1 MLATQGTVSHYKRVP
16 QGLFGKQ
23 VKLQI
28 IWTVFKILH
37 SLVRF
42 PLCPSSGDGAQ
53 DLRHGRRVLCHWATP
68 KSSPDQREIFN
79 VRESQLHPPWMGV
92 TLESR
97 RVETLLGWVCEG
109 PQLLLAANLKM
120 EMLAVMN
127 HWEQGWLRLRP
138 DTSSD
143 AWQETDTLED
153 VRTKSFL
160 MLLSSSWCPAP
171 KCDHLLCKLFNYGR
185 LLGLCKSRWVNP
197 WHFS

>member
-1 MLATQGTVSHYKRVP
+1 MEPTTSGMVGGCSATEPHPSPAPTKGGILMQEKASYTHLEWVLPLNQGS
-16 QGLFGKQ
+16 
-23 VKLQI
+23 
-28 IWTVFKILH
+28 
-37 SLVRF
+37 
-42 PLCPSSGDGAQ
+42 
-53 DLRHGRRVLCHWATP
+53 DL
-68 KSSPDQREIFN
+68 
-79 VRESQLHPPWMGV
+79 
-92 TLESR
+92 

>member
-1 MLATQGTVSHYKRVP
+1 MEPRTSGMVGGCSATDPHPSPALTKGGILMQEKASYTHLEWVLPLNQGS
-16 QGLFGKQ
+16 
-23 VKLQI
+23 
-28 IWTVFKILH
+28 
-37 SLVRF
+37 
-42 PLCPSSGDGAQ
+42 
-53 DLRHGRRVLCHWATP
+53 DLRV
-68 KSSPDQREIFN
+68 K
-79 VRESQLHPPWMGV
+79 
-92 TLESR
+92 
-97 RVETLLGWVCEG
+97 TLLGWVWEG
-109 PQLLLAANLKM
+109 PQILLAANLKM
-120 EMLAVMN
+120 EKLLDLARTGCQESLGARMT
-127 HWEQGWLRLRP
+127 QLRP